1 MFIISILLTALALW
15 LKLALHVSQQSS
27 DDNKASSDFNKIFM
41 SLFYST
47 NFYIDTIFLSKKK
60 IIMIIFLN
68 IFSLFSSTW
77 NVCDSLIWVILW
89 LFLVFKFMN
98 ISLFWN
104 AFWSGLVF
112 WFSPKWPPKIIR
124 VPVVITSFMTAGG
137 PEGAEPTTNRR

>member
-1 MFIISILLTALALW
+1 MISILITALALW
-15 LKLALHVSQQSS
+15 LKLALHVSQLSS

-41 SLFYST
+41 SPFYST
-47 NFYIDTIFLSKKK
+47 NFYTDTIFLSKKNNNNDFSEY
-60 IIMIIFLN
+60 IF
-68 IFSLFSSTW
+68 FVFFHK

-112 WFSPKWPPKIIR
+112 WFSSKWPPKIIR

>member
-1 MFIISILLTALALW
+1 MISILITALALW
-15 LKLALHVSQQSS
+15 LKLALHVSQLSS

-41 SLFYST
+41 SPFYST
-47 NFYIDTIFLSKKK
+47 NFYTDTIFLSKKNNNNDFSEY
-60 IIMIIFLN
+60 IF
-68 IFSLFSSTW
+68 FVFFHK

>member
-1 MFIISILLTALALW
+1 MISILITALALW
-15 LKLALHVSQQSS
+15 LKLALHVSQLSS
-27 DDNKASSDFNKIFM
+27 DDNKPSSDFNKNFM
-41 SLFYST
+41 SPFYST
-47 NFYIDTIFLSKKK
+47 NFYIDTIFLSKKENNNNHFSEY
-60 IIMIIFLN
+60 IF
-68 IFSLFSSTW
+68 FVFFHK

-112 WFSPKWPPKIIR
+112 WFSPKWPPTIIR